1 MAVILDDD
9 FRILVLD
16 HLCELAEEC
25 GLTDTSHVLEAD
37 FLSAGSDELVSDV
50 HVVLQSV
57 YGRVGDAECALG
69 SHATFLSPLDA
80 GDDVAHVVQTV
91 EDTCD
96 VGTLLCLYLIHKGT
110 YIVRYG
116 IHAEGVETAVEHVG
130 LDAYLVER
138 LAESAYRIIWI
149 LAGKQIN
156 LLEGSAVGFDAG
168 KATHVDDD
176 GSDALQL
183 VFTWLEL
190 SGRLPHISI
199 NETELDFLFHLYSLL
214 L

>member
-1 MAVILDDD
+1 
-9 FRILVLD
+9 
-16 HLCELAEEC
+16 
-25 GLTDTSHVLEAD
+25 
-37 FLSAGSDELVSDV
+37 
-50 HVVLQSV
+50 
-57 YGRVGDAECALG
+57 
-69 SHATFLSPLDA
+69 
-80 GDDVAHVVQTV
+80 
-91 EDTCD
+91 
-96 VGTLLCLYLIHKGT
+96 
-110 YIVRYG
+110 
-116 IHAEGVETAVEHVG
+116 VG
-130 LDAYLVER
+130 LDAYLIER
-138 LAESAYRIIWI
+138 LAESAYRIIGV